1 MSTAKIAA
9 VNFETSGDKIANRT
23 KMIDFIT
30 QAAEQNCD
38 LIVFPEESL
47 TGIGEKGFAV
57 VSLEDKKSIH
67 DNSELVPEGESTQIF
82 MELARKHDMYICW
95 GMGERDPERDYA
107 CHNASVLVG
116 PEGFVGKYHKTHLVL
131 TENFYHFP
139 GTEFPVFDTRLG
151 RIGLYI
157 CYDMCFPEVARIL
170 ANKGA
175 EMLISIT
182 GWPNITG
189 TDDASGHIEYMTFQK
204 ARAAENMVP
213 IVCATLSGQY
223 LEGHSMILG
232 ATAGK
237 VIACAGYD
245 EEMIVAELD
254 AQQEV
259 SFARTMSM
267 GAADL
272 LKNRKPNLYGN
283 LVDANPYNPYYNVD
297 PHQVD

>member
-1 MSTAKIAA
+1 MSKAKIAV
-9 VNFETSGDKIANRT
+9 VNFETSGDKPANQE

-30 QAAEQNCD
+30 QAAEQGCD

-47 TGIGEKGFAV
+47 TGIGERGFAV
-57 VSLEDKKSIH
+57 ASAEDKQTIC
-67 DNSELVPEGESTQIF
+67 DNSELVPEGESTQMF
-82 MELARKHDMYICW
+82 VDLARKHDMYICW
-95 GMGERDPERDYA
+95 GMAERDPERDCV

-116 PEGFVGKYHKTHLVL
+116 PEGYVGKYRKTHLVL

-139 GTEFPVFDTRLG
+139 GTEFPVFDTKLG
-151 RIGLYI
+151 KIGLYI

-170 ANKGA
+170 ASKGA
-175 EMLISIT
+175 ELLVSMT

-213 IVCATLSGQY
+213 VVCATLCGQY

-232 ATAGK
+232 ATAGS
-237 VIACAGYD
+237 VIACSGYD

-254 AQQEV
+254 AQQEIAA
-259 SFARTMSM
+259 ARTASM
-267 GAADL
+267 GTVDL
-272 LKNRKPNLYGN
+272 LRDRRPNLYGD
-283 LVDANPYNPYYNVD
+283 LVAPSTFAPYYNVD
-297 PHQVD
+297 PHQAD